1 MIYPISVLKQEFFQL
16 DVDIQRILKIMNE
29 DKYKSTESKAALEK
43 LYKKQKDLVD
53 AIKALEAMIKTDDL
67 FAKPEDLIKKP
78 GEQ

>member
-29 DKYKSTESKAALEK
+29 DRYKSTESKAALRK

-67 FAKPEDLIKKP
+67 LAKPQDLIKKP